1 MAKMLKGGPKSKK
14 IGALQTPYTKP
25 VTMGKK

>member
-1 MAKMLKGGPKSKK
+1 MKPGKGGKSKK
-14 IGALQTPYTKP
+14 LAGTLQTPYTKP